1 MGVLDCVQT
10 VFIVVDTAG
19 WKAQASPTTI
29 PDNAPRTI
37 TPDDGPR
44 TCTITPDDGPRTIP
58 PDNGTSSSSE
68 SESGDHEIAM
78 ATSRFVLLRHNY
90 EFSFYSM
97 QQCLAIPW
105 RGTV

>member
-29 PDNAPRTI
+29 PDNVPR
-37 TPDDGPR
+37 
-44 TCTITPDDGPRTIP
+44 TITPDDGPRTIP